1 MLLVFIGPPGAGKGT
16 QSKRLCQRYEITHLS
31 TGDILRK
38 AKAAGSELGRIVGP
52 IMDSG
57 GLVNDE
63 LMVQV
68 VEESVTRPDCR
79 NGFLLDGF
87 PRSIPQAEAL
97 DEMLGD
103 RRQRL
108 TAVIELRVPR
118 AELERRLVNRFYELT
133 DPRPEDRP
141 EAIGHRLDLYERITA
156 PLLEYYTDKRLLL
169 SVDGVGSTD
178 EVFSRITGGLPSVHR

>member
-16 QSKRLCQRYEITHLS
+16 QSKRLCERYEITHLS

-38 AKAAGSELGRIVGP
+38 AKATGTDLGKIVAP
-52 IMDSG
+52 ILDSG
-57 GLVNDE
+57 GLVDDH
-63 LMVQV
+63 LMIRV
-68 VEESVTRPDCR
+68 VEEAISRPECR
-79 NGFLLDGF
+79 KGFLLDGF

-97 DEMLGD
+97 DELLAG

-156 PLLEYYTDKRLLL
+156 PLLEFYTEKRQLL

>member
-16 QSKRLCQRYEITHLS
+16 QSKRLCERYQITHLS
-31 TGDILRK
+31 TGEILRK
-38 AKAAGSELGRIVGP
+38 AKANGSELGKVVGP
-52 IMDSG
+52 IMAAG

-68 VEESVTRPDCR
+68 VDEAINRPDCR
-79 NGFLLDGF
+79 TGFLLDGF

-97 DEMLGD
+97 DELLAR

-118 AELERRLVNRFYELT
+118 AELERRLVNRYHELT
-133 DPRPEDRP
+133 DPRPEDQP
-141 EAIGHRLDLYERITA
+141 DAIGHRLDLYERITA

-178 EVFSRITGGLPSVHR
+178 EVFSRITGGLPSLYR

>member
-16 QSKRLCQRYEITHLS
+16 QSKRLCERYQISHLS

-38 AKAAGSELGRIVGP
+38 AKANGTELGKKVGP

-68 VEESVTRPDCR
+68 VDEAINRPDCR
-79 NGFLLDGF
+79 AGFLLDGF

-97 DEMLGD
+97 DELLSR

-108 TAVIELRVPR
+108 TAVIELKVPR
-118 AELERRLVNRFYELT
+118 AELERRLVGRYYELT
-133 DPRPEDRP
+133 DPRPEDQP
-141 EAIGHRLDLYERITA
+141 DAIGHRLDLYERITA

-169 SVDGVGSTD
+169 SIDGVGSTD
-178 EVFSRITGGLPSVHR
+178 EVFSRITGGLPSTHR